1 MSSEKFKPEPINLAT
16 NSLASIAVSVTVWAL
31 ALLEVGAV
39 IYFLLTGGANEK
51 FSEFPLIVNSHV
63 LLGAVYLLMAPL
75 QFSKALRTRS
85 LDFHRW
91 SERFL
96 VSFGLIAGAS
106 AFLWKS
112 SFLTQ
117 AHPSN

>member
-16 NSLASIAVSVTVWAL
+16 NSLASIAVSITVWAL

-91 SERFL
+91 SGRFL